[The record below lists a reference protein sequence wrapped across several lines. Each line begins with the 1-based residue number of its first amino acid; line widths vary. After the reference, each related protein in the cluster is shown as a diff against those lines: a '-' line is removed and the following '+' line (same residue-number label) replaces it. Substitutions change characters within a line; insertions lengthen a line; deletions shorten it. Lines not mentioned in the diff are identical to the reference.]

1 MELSSI
7 KQPIRKEA
15 ERHVT
20 MTFIKIESSCDS
32 QGGCYNMFDLGY
44 LGVDN
49 DMPEQLSF
57 IPYRKK
63 RNLKLSHK
71 KKYRIRSEKHAKKRI
86 VIESIPSA
94 N

>member
-1 MELSSI
+1 MMVNKNGI
-7 KQPIRKEA
+7 IIHKTAIRKEA

-49 DMPEQLSF
+49 VTCPNNYPS
-57 IPYRKK
+57 YRTERREILNYHTRRNIEYDQRNTLKK
-63 RNLKLSHK
+63 EL
-71 KKYRIRSEKHAKKRI
+71 
-86 VIESIPSA
+86 
-94 N
+94 

>member
-1 MELSSI
+1 MI
-7 KQPIRKEA
+7 
-15 ERHVT
+15 T
-20 MTFIKIESSCDS
+20 TFTKRTILIPEDVMS
-32 QGGCYNMFDLGY
+32 MFDLEF
-44 LGVDN
+44 LGVEKDF
-49 DMPEQLSF
+49 PEQLSF